1 MHGQFCIRNFLA
13 DVADRSVRQPTR
25 NAPFLKGAYTTVFEF
40 AKIAIFRSITLYKSA
55 EMVVTV
61 RGCCKRVHVG
71 DVGTPSMGRTDGA
84 LDIEALCQE
93 GGAFLIKAYY
103 QYRS

>member
-1 MHGQFCIRNFLA
+1 MSLIVVFANPRETA
-13 DVADRSVRQPTR
+13 
-25 NAPFLKGAYTTVFEF
+25 APFLKSAYKTVFEF

-71 DVGTPSMGRTDGA
+71 DVGTPLMGRTDGA
-84 LDIEALCQE
+84 LDHD
-93 GGAFLIKAYY
+93 
-103 QYRS
+103 